1 MNGYGSKPPYGCKI
15 EWSLWKMGTEIIE
28 GERWCHTGLSFLLFS
43 TSWLDKYTRFLWD
56 RQRQLVDFMRILVT
70 CITCLLQ
77 QERFFHLNISFHARR
92 DGGLLF
98 FSGVLRVQVDIQ
110 LRVTSAHE
118 APYSKVC
125 VVDMNDV
132 DILLLSTIRLCDR
145 EQHKSPCWT
154 HTTNLNNGG
163 CWGFRSR

>member
-1 MNGYGSKPPYGCKI
+1 M
-15 EWSLWKMGTEIIE
+15 
-28 GERWCHTGLSFLLFS
+28 
-43 TSWLDKYTRFLWD
+43 
-56 RQRQLVDFMRILVT
+56 
-70 CITCLLQ
+70 
-77 QERFFHLNISFHARR
+77 NISFHARR

-145 EQHKSPCWT
+145 EQHKSPC
-154 HTTNLNNGG
+154 
-163 CWGFRSR
+163 